1 MDSGFC
7 VAKGIIEIKA
17 KGVCA
22 EALTNTRIYWLKG
35 VHGDLIDTHFEDK
48 EVSDVGMIEARTK
61 DNKLFKIFLMKYPD
75 YVKGIIAIWVALDEL
90 EGEKTRRYFI
100 DSSGTK

>member
-1 MDSGFC
+1 
-7 VAKGIIEIKA
+7 
-17 KGVCA
+17 
-22 EALTNTRIYWLKG
+22 
-35 VHGDLIDTHFEDK
+35 
-48 EVSDVGMIEARTK
+48 MIEARTK

-75 YVKGIIAIWVALDEL
+75 YVKGIIAIWMALDEL